1 MSLAIF
7 ALMFTCF
14 VDVMGQGLAFPIFA
28 ALLMQP
34 NAGFLP
40 AGVSQSQGAL
50 LYGIAI
56 GTFFLTWFFG
66 SIYVSRLSDSI
77 GRKTG
82 ILICLIG
89 AIAGYAI
96 AAVALISHN
105 YTLLVVSRGVTG
117 FTAGAQPI
125 AAAAMIDL
133 AKSDRES
140 ARNLGLTTVG
150 MSFGLVV
157 GPIIGGLF
165 SDKDLLGGLASSHL
179 PFLIGGLLCFVG
191 LMLVFFAFEDV
202 KTETSPMDANPLV
215 VFKLLADALNRESIR
230 RVSTAFFPYMLC
242 VLGLYVFVSANL
254 STRFGYG
261 ATGSSIGMFLM
272 GIGLIGSSS
281 LLVEPLNARFSKR
294 TLMASCTV
302 LFCGCVTAFLFVSSG
317 PLALAIML
325 PSGVLHGIGYPT
337 MLTGFSESVSK
348 EEQGWVMG
356 FATSLFT
363 LAAAI
368 VSFFGGQLIASSG
381 PQAPFQ
387 FAIVCGGVA
396 IIALAANW
404 KNSPYLNKV
413 MS

>member
-34 NAGFLP
+34 NAGFLQ

-50 LYGIAI
+50 LYGVAI

-66 SIYVSRLSDSI
+66 SLYISKLSDSI
-77 GRKTG
+77 GRKAG
-82 ILICLIG
+82 ILICLMG

-96 AAVALISHN
+96 AVMALVSHN
-105 YTLLVVSRGVTG
+105 YILLVVSRAITG

-140 ARNLGLTTVG
+140 ARYLGLATVG

-165 SDKDLLGGLASSHL
+165 SDQDLLGSLASSHL

-191 LMLVFFAFEDV
+191 LMLVFFGFEDV
-202 KTETSPMDANPLV
+202 KTEASPIEANPLV
-215 VFKLLADALNRESIR
+215 VFKLLTDALNRNSVR
-230 RVSTAFFPYMLC
+230 RIAISFFPYMLC

-272 GIGLIGSSS
+272 GIGLIASSS

-294 TLMASCTV
+294 TIMASCTV

-325 PSGVLHGIGYPT
+325 PSGALHGIGYPT
-337 MLTGFSESVSK
+337 MLTRFSESVSK
-348 EEQGWVMG
+348 DEQGWVMG

-368 VSFFGGQLIASSG
+368 VSFFGGQLIASVG

-387 FAIVCGGVA
+387 FSIVCGGLT
-396 IIALAANW
+396 IIALL
-404 KNSPYLNKV
+404 LNGKK
-413 MS
+413 SAGLHHSTP

>member
-1 MSLAIF
+1 
-7 ALMFTCF
+7 
-14 VDVMGQGLAFPIFA
+14 
-28 ALLMQP
+28 
-34 NAGFLP
+34 
-40 AGVSQSQGAL
+40 
-50 LYGIAI
+50 
-56 GTFFLTWFFG
+56 
-66 SIYVSRLSDSI
+66 
-77 GRKTG
+77 
-82 ILICLIG
+82 
-89 AIAGYAI
+89 
-96 AAVALISHN
+96 
-105 YTLLVVSRGVTG
+105 
-117 FTAGAQPI
+117 
-125 AAAAMIDL
+125 
-133 AKSDRES
+133 
-140 ARNLGLTTVG
+140 
-150 MSFGLVV
+150 
-157 GPIIGGLF
+157 
-165 SDKDLLGGLASSHL
+165 
-179 PFLIGGLLCFVG
+179 
-191 LMLVFFAFEDV
+191 
-202 KTETSPMDANPLV
+202 
-215 VFKLLADALNRESIR
+215 
-230 RVSTAFFPYMLC
+230 MLC

-261 ATGSSIGMFLM
+261 ATGSSIGMLLI

-302 LFCGCVTAFLFVSSG
+302 LFCGCVTAFLFVPSG

-325 PSGVLHGIGYPT
+325 PSGVFHGIGYPT